1 MFSVQLSGC
10 GWIWIRYWNGGME
23 DLTFGEVFTGRLKEE
38 SRGLVHA
45 IWDRT
50 RQGVR
55 GLAVPRGRQWTSW
68 RDTLDS
74 DKQHEHH

>member
-1 MFSVQLSGC
+1 VDGIGFGIGMEE
-10 GWIWIRYWNGGME
+10 ME
-23 DLTFGEVFTGRLKEE
+23 DLTFGEVFTEDEGEA
-38 SRGLVHA
+38 RGLVHA
-45 IWDRT
+45 IWHRT

-74 DKQHEHH
+74 DKQQEHH